1 MNDKIKVFDSDENKL
16 KILGELLSNDTS
28 RRMIKLLIEQESYTN
43 QIAKLLDIRVSL
55 VIHHLKK
62 MEEIGILEIHNKKIV
77 KKGKEHRYFRMV
89 PGLFVLLNQTKG
101 EIKEKGILKNIF
113 KEGIKFASI
122 AIGAFSTYFIM
133 ASQVVEN
140 KIIDPPFFVAE
151 DLSDEIINY
160 TNIPIE
166 HVNEIDFSLI
176 GIVVA
181 ILISTNLF
189 VMWFT
194 KKYR

>member
-1 MNDKIKVFDSDENKL
+1 VNDKIKVFDSDENKL

-113 KEGIKFASI
+113 KEGIKF
-122 AIGAFSTYFIM
+122 GT
-133 ASQVVEN
+133 
-140 KIIDPPFFVAE
+140 
-151 DLSDEIINY
+151 L
-160 TNIPIE
+160 
-166 HVNEIDFSLI
+166 
-176 GIVVA
+176 GIVAGFLWFFDIANYGKIEDVYPSSFGGSVQQDP
-181 ILISTNLF
+181 IIIPLIVVIIGLSIQLIF
-189 VMWFT
+189 SCI
-194 KKYR
+194 KKRKKVSCC